1 MDTPDLAA
9 LRAEIA
15 PAGALRVALNRANF
29 LLVKHAS
36 TGGDAAG
43 VAADL
48 GREMAAA
55 LGLPIQVV
63 GYDSPGAIADDAARN
78 VWDVGFIGADPARTA
93 EIVFSEP
100 YVEIEATYLVPAGSP
115 LRAQDDVDRPGVRIA
130 VARATAYD
138 HALKRQLKAA
148 TIVHAEGLEGSFRL
162 FADERLDALAGLRV
176 RLEDDQAR
184 LPGSRVLDGC
194 CAPIQQAVAVPRGRP
209 AAAAWLAGFVRAAR
223 RERVGALIAAHGV
236 RGLRVPAG

>member
-1 MDTPDLAA
+1 MNPPDLAA

-15 PAGALRVALNRANF
+15 PTGALRVALNRANF
-29 LLVKHAS
+29 LLVKHAG

-48 GREMAAA
+48 GRDMAGA
-55 LGLPIQVV
+55 LGLPLQVV
-63 GYDSPGAIADDAARN
+63 GYDSPGALADDAARG

-100 YVEIEATYLVPAGSP
+100 YVEIEAGYLVPAGSA
-115 LRAQDDVDRPGVRIA
+115 LQTLDDVDRPGVRIA

-138 HALKRQLKAA
+138 LALQRSLKWA

-162 FADERLDALAGLRV
+162 FVDQQLPVLAGLRV

-194 CAPIQQAVAVPRGRP
+194 CAAIQQAAAVPRGRP
-209 AAAAWLAGFVRAAR
+209 AAAAWVARFVRAAR
-223 RERVGALIAAHGV
+223 AGRVASLIKAHGV